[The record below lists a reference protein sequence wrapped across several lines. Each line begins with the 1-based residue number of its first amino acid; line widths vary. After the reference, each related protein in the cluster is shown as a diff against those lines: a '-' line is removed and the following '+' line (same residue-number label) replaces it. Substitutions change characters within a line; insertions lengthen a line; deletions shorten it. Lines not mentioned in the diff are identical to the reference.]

1 MSFLIDTNVIS
12 ERLKAKPNDNVS
24 KWFDDVPAEMQFIS
38 VLTLGEIRKGI
49 EKLDHGKRK
58 TNLLVWLEHDLPSWF
73 GDHILPIDQ
82 KVSDYWGYLTAQ
94 IKRPLPVIDGLLAA
108 TAIVHQL
115 KIVTRN
121 VSDFTLPG
129 LEVINPWDL

>member
-12 ERLKAKPNDNVS
+12 ERLRTKPNANVV
-24 KWFDDVPAEMQFIS
+24 KWLDDVPAEMQFIS

-49 EKLDHGKRK
+49 ETLDHGKRK
-58 TNLLVWLEHDLPSWF
+58 TSLLVWLEHDLPAWF
-73 GDHILPIDQ
+73 GDNILSIDQ
-82 KVSDYWGYLTAQ
+82 KVADYWGYLIAQ
-94 IKRPLPVIDGLLAA
+94 TKRPLPAIDSLLAA

-121 VSDFTLPG
+121 VDDFKLPG
-129 LEVINPWDL
+129 LEVINPWD